1 MRHERNGKPMRYTDE
16 QIRNDLIAFVEET
29 EQTEIRYI
37 IPYCLGR
44 FGYIT
49 NQIWRVIVGLID
61 SGVIDY
67 E

>member
-1 MRHERNGKPMRYTDE
+1 MRYTDNE
-16 QIRNDLIAFVEET
+16 IRNDLLSFIEET
-29 EQTEIRYI
+29 EQSELRYI

-49 NQIWRVIVGLID
+49 NQIWRVIVGLND
-61 SGVIDY
+61 SGVIDF

>member
-1 MRHERNGKPMRYTDE
+1 MIWTNNE
-16 QIRNDLIAFVEET
+16 IRDDLMTFIEET
-29 EQTEIRYI
+29 NQPELRYI

-49 NQIWRVIVGLID
+49 NQIWGVIVGLID
-61 SGVIDY
+61 SGVIDF